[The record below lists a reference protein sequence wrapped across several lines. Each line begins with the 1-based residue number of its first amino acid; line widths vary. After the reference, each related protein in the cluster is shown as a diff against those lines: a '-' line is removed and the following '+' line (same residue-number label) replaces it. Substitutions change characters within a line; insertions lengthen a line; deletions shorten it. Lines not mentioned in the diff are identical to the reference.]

1 MIFIFFQYIF
11 AQTQGPNLCSL
22 SPISAMKKTILIYTL
37 LTCLSLLTLSNVFAQ
52 TDNSRSKSR
61 LNIGKKPA
69 ETPAATLTKIPS
81 SLDRSIQLRP
91 SAAIN
96 AFYRSVMLSTPAT
109 TSTTTTVKNRTTKE
123 TASVAATDSRPSLDE
138 TKSEDLLFNSDKI
151 RVLNAYPNPANDYTE
166 IDYQIAGS
174 VGIAK
179 ITLFNVIGNSVAE
192 YELDKNDRQ
201 LRISTREM
209 PTGVYFYRLLL
220 EGKATATK
228 KLLIR
233 H

>member
-1 MIFIFFQYIF
+1 
-11 AQTQGPNLCSL
+11 
-22 SPISAMKKTILIYTL
+22 MKKTILTYTL
-37 LTCLSLLTLSNVFAQ
+37 LTCFSLLTLGNVFAQ
-52 TDNSRSKSR
+52 TDANRNKSR

-69 ETPAATLTKIPS
+69 ESTAATLTKIPS
-81 SLDRSIQLRP
+81 SLDRSIKLRP

-96 AFYRSVMLSTPAT
+96 AYYRSVMLNTPAAAGNA
-109 TSTTTTVKNRTTKE
+109 TVNKNRTTKE
-123 TASVAATDSRPSLDE
+123 SASFIATDSRPSLDE
-138 TKSEDLLFNSDKI
+138 TKSEDLLFLSDKI

-166 IDYQIAGS
+166 IDYQISGLT
-174 VGIAK
+174 GPAK